1 MTSYQYR
8 KSHCGDKTILR
19 PFYLHNGISYAG
31 KISSLY
37 WIRPQI
43 SFYQWDHLFIRM
55 IAIGW
60 WNEHIA
66 IGWWN
71 TQQLSIAFRIPCQY
85 TAALNSTSITTL
97 RPTSP
102 RSSTFPTMMF
112 SSVPLNSTH
121 GWDNLWASA
130 DNSLKDRYLT
140 RVGTSDGNLWCWNTV
155 GSIRLQYDQ
164 PVVLVYPMLWYQFG
178 NKHWPF
184 DVLKK
189 KLLKKIPMKN
199 DSNKC
204 VQWNICLRAWLIEF
218 KMLTSSNESIF
229 RVTGPL
235 CREFTDPQWI
245 PLTKA
250 SDAEL
255 WCFL

>member
-1 MTSYQYR
+1 MLYNRYTLNFFFTPGQTAIFRSPAGWFNIKMTSYQYR

-66 IGWWN
+66 TGWWN
-71 TQQLSIAFRIPCQY
+71 AQQLSIAFRIPCQY

-112 SSVPLNSTH
+112 SSVLLNSTH

-130 DNSLKDRYLT
+130 DNSLKDKYLT
-140 RVGTSDGNLWCWNTV
+140 RVGTSGGNLWRWNTG

-164 PVVLVYPMLWYQFG
+164 PMVFVYPKLWYQFG

-189 KLLKKIPMKN
+189 KSLKKF
-199 DSNKC
+199 
-204 VQWNICLRAWLIEF
+204 QWKMTVTNVFNGIYMSSSLI
-218 KMLTSSNESIF
+218 
-229 RVTGPL
+229 
-235 CREFTDPQWI
+235 DWI
-245 PLTKA
+245 
-250 SDAEL
+250 
-255 WCFL
+255 